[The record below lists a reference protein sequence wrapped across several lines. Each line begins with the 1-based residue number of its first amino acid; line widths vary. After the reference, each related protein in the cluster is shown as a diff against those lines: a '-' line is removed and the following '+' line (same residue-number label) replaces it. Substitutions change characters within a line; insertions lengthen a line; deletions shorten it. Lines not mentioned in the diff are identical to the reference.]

1 MSNKTQRDE
10 KNFNQAA
17 LDYHKA
23 EPKGKIEVIPSKP
36 HSSQR
41 DLSLAYS
48 PGVAVPCM
56 EIHHHP
62 ETVYDYTGKGNLV
75 AVISNGTAVLG
86 LGDIGAEASKPVME
100 GKGLLFKIFAD
111 INVFDIEID
120 EKDPDKFIQIVKG
133 IAPTFGGINL
143 EDIKAPEAFYIEQ
156 RLKEELDIPLM
167 HDDQHG
173 TAIISAAALINSLQ
187 IANKN
192 IGEVKMV
199 VNGAGAAAV
208 ACANL
213 YISLGLKRENIL
225 MCDSKGV
232 INHKRENLTPEKIDF
247 IAQTDIETL
256 EDACKG
262 ADVFIGLSKGNVMTP
277 EMLSSMSENPIVFAL
292 SNPDPEIAYD
302 LALATRKDVIM
313 ATGRSDYPNQVNNV
327 LGFPYIFR
335 GALDVQAKGINEEM
349 KLAAVHAI
357 ADLAKE
363 PVPEAVI
370 LAYNVQNLQFG
381 REYFIPKP
389 FDNRL
394 ITKVS
399 SAVAK
404 AAIESGIAR
413 KTIADFDEYETQLL
427 DRMGRDEKLVRMMQN
442 RAKANP
448 KRITLGNAEEY
459 NVLKAAQILYEEGIA
474 YPSLLGD
481 KKYVKEQMER
491 FGINIDVPIID
502 PSDDDQKENR
512 KKYRET
518 LWKLRQRK
526 GMNEYKAKRYVRQRD
541 YFGPL
546 MLKHGDTDGLIVGFS
561 KNYVSTLRPVLEV
574 IEKEK
579 GVEKVAAMMM
589 ILSEKKPIFFADTSI
604 NQNPTAEDLVNIAK
618 MAEHTVKSF
627 AIEPRIAMLGFEN
640 FAAISDTSKK
650 VAKAVSILHEKFPKM
665 IVDGEIQP
673 DFAMNA
679 DHLSDYPF
687 SKLGTTPANTF
698 IFPNLESANL
708 SYKIIRGMKVAQV
721 IGPILMGLKQPVHV
735 LQMRS
740 SVDEIVNLATVA
752 VLDAQ
757 RREGKK

>member
-17 LDYHKA
+17 LDYHKS

-48 PGVAVPCM
+48 PGVAIPCL
-56 EIHHHP
+56 EIEKNP

-120 EKDPDKFIQIVKG
+120 EKDPDKFIEIVKG

-156 RLKEELDIPLM
+156 KLKEELDIPLM

-187 IANKN
+187 IAGKN
-192 IGEVKMV
+192 IEDVRMV

-208 ACANL
+208 ACTNL
-213 YISLGLKRENIL
+213 YISLGLKRENVL

-247 IAQTDIETL
+247 VAHTDLETL
-256 EDACKG
+256 EDALKG
-262 ADVFIGLSKGNVMTP
+262 SDVFIGLSKGNVMTP
-277 EMLSSMSENPIVFAL
+277 EMLSSMAENPIVFAL
-292 SNPDPEIAYD
+292 ANPDPEIAYD
-302 LALATRKDVIM
+302 LAMATRKDVIM

-357 ADLAKE
+357 ANLAKE

-404 AAIESGIAR
+404 AAIDSGIAR
-413 KTIADFDEYETQLL
+413 KTITDFDEYETQLL

-481 KKYVKEQMER
+481 KKYIKEQMER
-491 FGINIDVPIID
+491 FGITLDVPIID

-561 KNYVSTLRPVLEV
+561 KNYTSVLRPVLEV
-574 IEKEK
+574 IEREK
-579 GVEKVAAMMM
+579 GVDKVAAMMM

-640 FAAISDTSKK
+640 FAAISETSKK

>member
-1 MSNKTQRDE
+1 MSSKTHRDE
-10 KNFNQAA
+10 KNFSQAA

-120 EKDPDKFIQIVKG
+120 EKDPDKFIEIVKG

-156 RLKEELDIPLM
+156 KLKEELDIPLM

-192 IGEVKMV
+192 IEEVKMV
-199 VNGAGAAAV
+199 VNGAGAAAI
-208 ACANL
+208 ACTNL
-213 YISLGLKRENIL
+213 YISLGLKRENVL

-232 INHKRENLTPEKIDF
+232 INHKRENLTPEKLDF

-256 EDACKG
+256 EDAVKG
-262 ADVFIGLSKGNVMTP
+262 SDVFIGLSKGNVMTP
-277 EMLSSMSENPIVFAL
+277 EMLSSMTENPIVFAL
-292 SNPDPEIAYD
+292 ANPDPEIAYD
-302 LALATRKDVIM
+302 LALSTRKDVIM

-370 LAYNVQNLQFG
+370 LAYNVKNLQFG

-404 AAIESGIAR
+404 AAIDSGVAR
-413 KTIADFDEYETQLL
+413 KTITDFDEYETQLL

-474 YPSLLGD
+474 HPILLGD

-526 GMNEYKAKRYVRQRD
+526 GMNEYKAKRHVRQRD

-546 MLKHGDTDGLIVGFS
+546 MLKHGDTDGLIIGFS

-574 IEKEK
+574 IEKDK

-698 IFPNLESANL
+698 VFPNLESANL

-757 RREGKK
+757 RREVKK